1 MAGNGIMKHILLVV
15 MLMSSASVFAHDGP
29 FYSVEH
35 LDAILLL
42 GFAAAGLLIGVYA
55 FLDKSAMPISTRLL
69 KIFTD
74 KR

>member
-1 MAGNGIMKHILLVV
+1 MKHILLVV

-42 GFAAAGLLIGVYA
+42 GLAAAGLLIGIYV
-55 FLDKSAMPISTRLL
+55 FLDKSAMSISTRLL

>member
-1 MAGNGIMKHILLVV
+1 MKHILLVV

-42 GFAAAGLLIGVYA
+42 GFAAAGLLIGDTFSNSY
-55 FLDKSAMPISTRLL
+55 
-69 KIFTD
+69 TD
-74 KR
+74 PAPG